1 MISTKAAVSIAAR
14 LERELGPA
22 GLTPAGVLAAPEE
35 KLRGAGLSRSKA
47 LALLDLAGRVQSGL
61 LPLDE
66 LPRLPD
72 EEVVALLTPV
82 RGIGV
87 WTAEMFLIFCLGR
100 LDVLPVGDLGLRAGV
115 MATYGL
121 PEMPKAVALARARR
135 GVAAVPHRGDV
146 VLLEEPGVRA
156 AVGVSRTSPKRERGI
171 SFNPSLALRAGK
183 KASSAGGE
191 SRVDLATQG
200 VGTLVPDGLEDL
212 FLLAV
217 LADARLSGSMA
228 RQYSRKAPGRSR
240 PGAAARPSAVLFVEF
255 RPVRRPAVVFGPLL
269 QHRHGPRQAI
279 DQRRLDPAGGP
290 AVNARRRG
298 RLLFV
303 RLLLLFLA
311 VMQPESDQAGDD
323 GDRRQQEDEQRPR
336 HDC

>member
-1 MISTKAAVSIAAR
+1 MQTLTEEFVKAQRRLSRRDPALRRVIRNVGPCTLRPNSNGFDILARAIVSQMISTKAAVAIAAR

-121 PEMPKAVALARARR
+121 PEMPKAVAL
-135 GVAAVPHRGDV
+135 
-146 VLLEEPGVRA
+146 
-156 AVGVSRTSPKRERGI
+156 RERGEAWRP
-171 SFNPSLALRAGK
+171 FRTVATWYFWK
-183 KASSAGGE
+183 
-191 SRVDLATQG
+191 SRG
-200 VGTLVPDGLEDL
+200 FVP
-212 FLLAV
+212 
-217 LADARLSGSMA
+217 
-228 RQYSRKAPGRSR
+228 Q
-240 PGAAARPSAVLFVEF
+240 
-255 RPVRRPAVVFGPLL
+255 
-269 QHRHGPRQAI
+269 
-279 DQRRLDPAGGP
+279 
-290 AVNARRRG
+290 
-298 RLLFV
+298 
-303 RLLLLFLA
+303 
-311 VMQPESDQAGDD
+311 SD
-323 GDRRQQEDEQRPR
+323 
-336 HDC
+336 